1 MSKPQA
7 ASKSL
12 KQEIGAF
19 EEVLSAPHSLLT
31 LTIDY

>member
-12 KQEIGAF
+12 EQEIGAF
-19 EEVLSAPHSLLT
+19 EEVLSGPHSLF
-31 LTIDY
+31 TIDY